1 MDADESALGD
11 ATRSGSLRSS
21 LGFVALLVILFLTF
35 LDNTVISSVLAN
47 VQAQLHSGVSQLQWI
62 VGGYAL
68 VFASLML
75 MCGSLGDSYG
85 RKKVMLIGVA
95 VFAAGSVV
103 CAVATSSTMLIVGRM
118 VMGAGAAASEPGTLS
133 MIRQLFVDPRR
144 RARALGSWAAVT
156 GLALAIGPVLG
167 GVLNGVWS
175 WRAIFWFNVVLAG
188 LALVIASRSL
198 PESTDLT
205 RARPDYLGFV
215 LGAFALGAATYATIS
230 GETAGYR
237 SGGVVS
243 FYVLSGVALLAFLFV
258 ESKVSSPMLPLRFF
272 ARPSFGG
279 AAFVA
284 LTSYFSILSIFF
296 FVALYLEIVV
306 SASAY
311 QLAQTFLPLLVGM
324 VAASLVSGRWVG
336 IVGPRI
342 PMTAGC
348 LIAAT
353 GVLLT
358 DQHIGP
364 HANLLNVGWAMGLA
378 GVGFGILVVP
388 VTAAALASLPLQHAG
403 VAASVTNTSRELG
416 AVGGVA
422 ILGSVVNGQLTVHLT
437 QRLVQ
442 LGIPAPYRAQVIT
455 AVTTGQVNNELRGL
469 GHLTG
474 SVKKIV
480 DTVVAA
486 AYQAFTHGVD
496 LALGASVVLLVIS
509 AVVAYSTGSS
519 QPVDELV

>member
-1 MDADESALGD
+1 MTEGLALGTSSRG
-11 ATRSGSLRSS
+11 ATRSSF
-21 LGFVALLVILFLTF
+21 GFTALLAILFLTF
-35 LDNTVISSVLAN
+35 LDNTVISAVLAN
-47 VQAQLHSGVSQLQWI
+47 VQAQLHSGVTDLQWI

-75 MCGSLGDSYG
+75 MCGSLGDAFG
-85 RKKVMLIGVA
+85 RKKMMLLGVA
-95 VFAAGSVV
+95 VFAGGSVM
-103 CAVATSSTMLIVGRM
+103 CAVSTSSMMLIIGRM
-118 VMGAGAAASEPGTLS
+118 IMGAGAAASEPGTLS
-133 MIRQLFVDPRR
+133 MIRQIYHDPRQ
-144 RARALGSWAAVT
+144 RARALGAWAAVT

-175 WRAIFWFNVVLAG
+175 WRAIFWFNVILAG
-188 LALVIASRSL
+188 VAFVIAWRSL
-198 PESTDLT
+198 PESTDLS
-205 RARPDYLGFV
+205 RARPDYVGFV
-215 LGAFALGAATYATIS
+215 LGAFTLGALTYATIT

-237 SGGVVS
+237 SGGVVTL
-243 FYVLSGVALLAFLFV
+243 YVVSGLALLAFLVV
-258 ESKVSSPMLPLRFF
+258 ESRVAQPMLPLRFF

-279 AAFVA
+279 ATFVA

-296 FVALYLEIVV
+296 FVALYMEIVV

-311 QLAQTFLPLLVGM
+311 QLAQAFLPLLVGM

-336 IVGPRI
+336 AVGPRI

-348 LIAAT
+348 LLAAT
-353 GVLLT
+353 GVMLT
-358 DQHIGP
+358 DQIIGP
-364 HANLLNVGWAMGLA
+364 HVRMMSLGWAMGLA

-388 VTAAALASLPLQHAG
+388 VTAAALASLPPANSG

-416 AVGGVA
+416 AVAGVA

-442 LGIPAPYRAQVIT
+442 LGIPEAYRAQVIT
-455 AVTTGQVNNELRGL
+455 AVTTGQVDAEVKGL
-469 GHLTG
+469 GHLSA
-474 SVKKIV
+474 SVKQIV

-486 AYQAFTHGVD
+486 AYQAFTHGVE

-519 QPVDELV
+519 EPVDELI